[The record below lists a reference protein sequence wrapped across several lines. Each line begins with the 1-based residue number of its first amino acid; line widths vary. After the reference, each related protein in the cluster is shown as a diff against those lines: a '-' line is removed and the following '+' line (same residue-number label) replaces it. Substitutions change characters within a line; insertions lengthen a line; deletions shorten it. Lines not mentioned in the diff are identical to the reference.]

1 MSADLWMLLAF
12 AGLLIAGVPVAFS
25 LGLAGAVG
33 ILSGLSPAMLAT
45 LGTNTYNSIAKY
57 PLIAIPLF
65 ILTGLIFERSGVAL
79 RLVRFAQALIGPRH
93 GGLALVA
100 VLVCMIMGGMS
111 GSGPA
116 DAAAVA
122 MVMLP
127 SMTKAGYPRPF
138 SATLIAASASTAIL
152 IPPSVALIL
161 YSIVVPGVDL
171 RALFAAGL
179 FPGVLAGL
187 ALLVPALLV
196 SKRYGWE
203 GRGWEGRGWE
213 GGAPVAGAER
223 LGVGET
229 FKQALPALFAPV
241 LILGGL
247 RSGLFTP
254 TEAAVV
260 AVAYGVVIGL
270 FVTRELGWR
279 DLWALFGEAAV
290 ISGVVMLIIALA
302 GIFAWAGTM
311 LGTFRHLAEW
321 IISLSDS
328 GVVLLVLV
336 MLAVLAAGMLLD
348 AISIY
353 LIMMPILIPVM
364 QHFEWNPV
372 WFGILLAM
380 NIAIGQFTPPV
391 AVNLM
396 VTTEVAKIRLE
407 QTVGWALL
415 FVAAMAGALAL
426 VAVFP
431 EIALWLPR
439 VLGYNVG

>member
-1 MSADLWMLLAF
+1 MSPDLWMLLAF

-25 LGLAGAVG
+25 LGLSGAVG
-33 ILSGLSPAMLAT
+33 IVAGLSPDMLAT
-45 LGTNTYNSIAKY
+45 LGTNTYNSVAKY

-65 ILTGLIFERSGVAL
+65 ILTGLIFERAGVAA
-79 RLVRFAQALIGPRH
+79 RLVRFTQALIGPRH

-127 SMTKAGYPRPF
+127 SMTRAGYPKPF

-179 FPGVLAGL
+179 FPGMLAGA
-187 ALLVPALLV
+187 ALLVPAWWL
-196 SKRYGWE
+196 SRRFGWE
-203 GRGWEGRGWE
+203 
-213 GGAPVAGAER
+213 APGEVER
-223 LGVGET
+223 PPLGES
-229 FKQALPALFAPV
+229 FRQAIPALFAPV

-260 AVAYGVVIGL
+260 AVAYGVVVGL
-270 FVTRELGWR
+270 WLTRELGWR
-279 DLWALFGEAAV
+279 DLWELFGEAAV

-321 IISLSDS
+321 VIALSDS
-328 GVVLLVLV
+328 GTLLLVLI
-336 MLAVLAAGMLLD
+336 MLAVLVAGMLLD

-353 LIMMPILIPVM
+353 LILMPILIPVM
-364 QHFEWNPV
+364 QHFDWNPV

-396 VTTEVAKIRLE
+396 VTTEVARVRLE
-407 QTVGWALL
+407 QTLGWAMV
-415 FVAAMAGALAL
+415 FVVAMATALAL
-426 VAVFP
+426 VAMFP
-431 EIALWLPR
+431 GIALWLPG
-439 VLGYNVG
+439 VLGYNV

>member
-1 MSADLWMLLAF
+1 MSPDLWMLLAF
-12 AGLLIAGVPVAFS
+12 AGFLIAGVPVAFS
-25 LGLAGAVG
+25 LALAGATG
-33 ILSGLSPAMLAT
+33 ILAGLSPAMLAT

-127 SMTKAGYPRPF
+127 SMTKAGYPKPF

-187 ALLVPALLV
+187 ALLVPALIV
-196 SKRYGWE
+196 SRRYGWE
-203 GRGWEGRGWE
+203 GRGWEGGMSL
-213 GGAPVAGAER
+213 AGAER
-223 LGVGET
+223 LRVGET
-229 FKQALPALFAPV
+229 FKQALPALFAPI

-415 FVAAMAGALAL
+415 FVVAMAGALAL

-439 VLGYNVG
+439 TLGYNVG

>member
-1 MSADLWMLLAF
+1 MSPDLWMLLAF

-25 LGLAGAVG
+25 LGLAGAAG
-33 ILSGLSPAMLAT
+33 ILTGLSPAMLAT

-127 SMTKAGYPRPF
+127 SMTRAGYPKPF

-196 SKRYGWE
+196 SR
-203 GRGWEGRGWE
+203 RHGWE
-213 GGAPVAGAER
+213 GGAPVAGAEQLR
-223 LGVGET
+223 VGET
-229 FKQALPALFAPV
+229 FRQALPALFAPV

-260 AVAYGVVIGL
+260 AVAYGVLVGL
-270 FVTRELGWR
+270 FVTRELSLR
-279 DLWALFGEAAV
+279 DLWSLFGEAAV

-321 IISLSDS
+321 IISLSDN
-328 GVVLLVLV
+328 GVVLLVLI

-364 QHFEWNPV
+364 QHFGWNPV

-396 VTTEVAKIRLE
+396 VTTEVARIRLE

-415 FVAAMAGALAL
+415 FVVAMAAALAL

-439 VLGYNVG
+439 TLGYNVG

>member
-1 MSADLWMLLAF
+1 MSPDLWMLLAF

-25 LGLAGAVG
+25 LGLAGATG
-33 ILSGLSPAMLAT
+33 ILAGLSPTMLAT

-79 RLVRFAQALIGPRH
+79 RLVRFAQAMIGPRH

-127 SMTKAGYPRPF
+127 SMTRAGYPKPF

-196 SKRYGWE
+196 SRRHGWE
-203 GRGWEGRGWE
+203 GRGREDGAAE
-213 GGAPVAGAER
+213 AGGER
-223 LGVGET
+223 LLVGET
-229 FKQALPALFAPV
+229 FKQAIPALFAPV

-260 AVAYGVVIGL
+260 AVAYGVVVGL
-270 FVTRELGWR
+270 FVTRELGVK

-328 GVVLLVLV
+328 GVVLLVLI

-396 VTTEVAKIRLE
+396 VTTEVARIRLE

-415 FVAAMAGALAL
+415 FVVAMAAALGL

-439 VLGYNVG
+439 ALGYNVG

>member
-1 MSADLWMLLAF
+1 MSPDLWMILSF
-12 AGLLIAGVPVAFS
+12 IGLLIAGVPVALS

-33 ILSGLSPAMLAT
+33 IVTGLSPAMLAT
-45 LGTNTYNSIAKY
+45 LGTNTYNSVAKY

-65 ILTGLIFERSGVAL
+65 ILTGLIFERAGVAG

-127 SMTKAGYPRPF
+127 SMTRAGYPKPF

-179 FPGVLAGL
+179 FPGILAGL
-187 ALLVPALLV
+187 ALLVPAFWMA
-196 SKRYGWE
+196 RRHGWE
-203 GRGWEGRGWE
+203 
-213 GGAPVAGAER
+213 APDTAER
-223 LGVGET
+223 PPLGES

-241 LILGGL
+241 IILGGL

-260 AVAYGVVIGL
+260 AVTYGVVVGL
-270 FVTRELGWR
+270 AITRELDWR
-279 DLWALFGEAAV
+279 DLWRLFGEAAV

-311 LGTFRHLAEW
+311 LGTFRHMAEW
-321 IISLSDS
+321 LIALSDN
-328 GVVLLVLV
+328 GAVLLLLI
-336 MLAVLAAGMLLD
+336 MLAVLMAGMLLD

-353 LIMMPILIPVM
+353 LILMPILVPVM
-364 QHFEWNPV
+364 QHFGWNPV

-396 VTTEVAKIRLE
+396 VTTEVARIRLE
-407 QTVGWALL
+407 QTLGWALL
-415 FVAAMAGALAL
+415 FVVAMGGALLL
-426 VAVFP
+426 VALFP

-439 VLGYNVG
+439 VLGYNL

>member
-1 MSADLWMLLAF
+1 MSPDLWMILAF

-25 LGLAGAVG
+25 LGLSGAVG

-57 PLIAIPLF
+57 PLMAIPLF

-127 SMTKAGYPRPF
+127 SMTRAGYPKPF

-179 FPGVLAGL
+179 FPGILAGL
-187 ALLVPALLV
+187 ALLVPALIV
-196 SKRYGWE
+196 SRRFGWE
-203 GRGWEGRGWE
+203 GTSGE
-213 GGAPVAGAER
+213 GGEPVADAER
-223 LGVGET
+223 LRVSKT
-229 FKQALPALFAPV
+229 FRQALPALFAPV

-260 AVAYGVVIGL
+260 AVVAVAYGALVGLFLTREIGL
-270 FVTRELGWR
+270 K
-279 DLWALFGEAAV
+279 DLWGLFGEAAV
-290 ISGVVMLIIALA
+290 ISGVVMLVIALA

-311 LGTFRHLAEW
+311 LGTFRDLAEW
-321 IISLSDS
+321 VIGLTDN
-328 GVVLLVLV
+328 GVLLLVLV

-364 QHFEWNPV
+364 QHFQWNPV
-372 WFGILLAM
+372 WFEILMAM
-380 NIAIGQFTPPV
+380 NITIGQFTPPV
-391 AVNLM
+391 A
-396 VTTEVAKIRLE
+396 
-407 QTVGWALL
+407 
-415 FVAAMAGALAL
+415 
-426 VAVFP
+426 
-431 EIALWLPR
+431 
-439 VLGYNVG
+439 

>member
-1 MSADLWMLLAF
+1 MTPDIWMILAF
-12 AGLLIAGVPVAFS
+12 AGLLIAGVSVAFS
-25 LGLAGAVG
+25 LALSGAVG
-33 ILSGLSPAMLAT
+33 IVLGLSPDMLAT

-65 ILTGLIFERSGVAL
+65 ILTGLIFERAGVAL

-127 SMTKAGYPRPF
+127 SMTKAGYPKPF

-187 ALLVPALLV
+187 ALLVPAMLAA
-196 SKRYGWE
+196 KRHGWE
-203 GRGWEGRGWE
+203 GT
-213 GGAPVAGAER
+213 PVEGAER
-223 LGVGET
+223 LTVRGT
-229 FKQALPALFAPV
+229 FREALPALFAPV

-260 AVAYGVVIGL
+260 AVAYGAVVGL
-270 FVTRELGWR
+270 FLTRELTLR
-279 DLWALFGEAAV
+279 DVWELLGEAAI

-321 IISLSDS
+321 IIGLTDN
-328 GVVLLVLV
+328 GVLLLILI
-336 MLAVLAAGMLLD
+336 MLAVLVAGMLLD

-407 QTVGWALL
+407 HTLGWALL
-415 FVAAMAGALAL
+415 FVVAMGGALAL
-426 VAVFP
+426 VAIFP
-431 EIALWLPR
+431 SIALWLPT
-439 VLGYNVG
+439 VLGYNV

>member
-1 MSADLWMLLAF
+1 MSPDLWMILSFLALLT
-12 AGLLIAGVPVAFS
+12 IGVPVAFS

-33 ILSGLSPAMLAT
+33 ILTGLPPTMLAT

-65 ILTGLIFERSGVAL
+65 ILTGLVFERAGVAA
-79 RLVRFAQALIGPRH
+79 RLVHFAQALIGPRH

-122 MVMLP
+122 VVMLP
-127 SMTKAGYPRPF
+127 SMTRAGYPKPF

-179 FPGVLAGL
+179 FPGILAGL
-187 ALLVPALLV
+187 SLLLPAFWLAR
-196 SKRYGWE
+196 RYGWE
-203 GRGWEGRGWE
+203 SPD
-213 GGAPVAGAER
+213 AVER
-223 LGVGET
+223 PPLGES
-229 FKQALPALFAPV
+229 FRQALPALFAPV
-241 LILGGL
+241 IILGGL

-260 AVAYGVVIGL
+260 AVAYGVIVGL
-270 FVTRELGWR
+270 FLTRELKPS
-279 DLWALFGEAAV
+279 DLWQLFGEAAA
-290 ISGVVMLIIALA
+290 ITGVVMLIIALA
-302 GIFAWAGTM
+302 GIFAWSGTM

-321 IISLSDS
+321 LIGLSDS
-328 GVVLLVLV
+328 GTVMLLLIMLGVLV
-336 MLAVLAAGMLLD
+336 AGMLLD

-353 LIMMPILIPVM
+353 LILMPILIPVM

-407 QTVGWALL
+407 QTVGWALV
-415 FVAAMAGALAL
+415 FVVAMAGALTL
-426 VAVFP
+426 VAAFP

-439 VLGYNVG
+439 VLGYAV

>member
-1 MSADLWMLLAF
+1 MSPDLWMLLAF

-33 ILSGLSPAMLAT
+33 ILAGLPPAMLAT

-127 SMTKAGYPRPF
+127 SMTKAGYPKPF

-179 FPGVLAGL
+179 FPGILAGL

-203 GRGWEGRGWE
+203 GGT
-213 GGAPVAGAER
+213 PVEGAER
-223 LGVGET
+223 LKVGET

-260 AVAYGVVIGL
+260 AVAYGVAIGL
-270 FVTRELGWR
+270 FVTREIGVR
-279 DLWALFGEAAV
+279 DLWKLFGEAAV

-311 LGTFRHLAEW
+311 LGTFRDMAQW
-321 IISLSDS
+321 IIALTDN
-328 GVVLLVLV
+328 GVLLLILI
-336 MLAVLAAGMLLD
+336 MLAVLLAGMLLD

-353 LIMMPILIPVM
+353 LILMPILIPVM

-415 FVAAMAGALAL
+415 FVAAMACALAL

-439 VLGYNVG
+439 TLGYNVG

>member
-1 MSADLWMLLAF
+1 MSPDLWMLASF
-12 AGLLIAGVPVAFS
+12 LLLLLTGVPVAFS
-25 LGLAGAVG
+25 LALSGAIG
-33 ILSGLSPAMLAT
+33 IIAGLSPDMLAT
-45 LGTNTYNSIAKY
+45 LGTNTYNGVAKY

-65 ILTGLIFERSGVAL
+65 ILTGLVFEKSGVAL

-93 GGLALVA
+93 GGLAMVA
-100 VLVCMIMGGMS
+100 ILVCLIMGGMS

-127 SMTKAGYPRPF
+127 SMTRAGYPRPF

-152 IPPSVALIL
+152 IPPSIALIL

-179 FPGVLAGL
+179 FPGIIAGL
-187 ALLVPALLV
+187 VLLLPAWLLA
-196 SKRYGWE
+196 RRHGWE
-203 GRGWEGRGWE
+203 S
-213 GGAPVAGAER
+213 PQGAER
-223 LGVGET
+223 PPLGES
-229 FKQALPALFAPV
+229 FRQALPALFAPV

-254 TEAAVV
+254 TEAAVAGV
-260 AVAYGVVIGL
+260 TYGVLIGL
-270 FVTRELGWR
+270 FVTRELDWR
-279 DLWALFGEAAV
+279 NLWRLCGEAAV

-302 GIFAWAGTM
+302 GIFAWAGTL

-321 IISLSDS
+321 LISLSDN
-328 GVVLLVLV
+328 GAVLLVLV
-336 MLAVLAAGMLLD
+336 MLAVLLAGMLLD

-353 LIMMPILIPVM
+353 LILMPILIPVM
-364 QHFEWNPV
+364 QHFGWNPV

-391 AVNLM
+391 AINLM
-396 VTTEVAKIRLE
+396 VTAEVAKIRLE

-415 FVAAMAGALAL
+415 FVLVMGSALLL
-426 VAVFP
+426 VAIFP

-439 VLGYNVG
+439 VLGYAV

>member
-1 MSADLWMLLAF
+1 MTPDLWMLLAF

-25 LGLAGAVG
+25 LGLSGAVG
-33 ILSGLSPAMLAT
+33 ILAGLSPAMLAT
-45 LGTNTYNSIAKY
+45 LGTNTYNGVAKY

-65 ILTGLIFERSGVAL
+65 ILTGLIFERAGVAA

-93 GGLALVA
+93 GGLAVVA

-179 FPGVLAGL
+179 FPGLLAGA
-187 ALLVPALLV
+187 ALLVPALLL
-196 SKRYGWE
+196 SRRHRWE
-203 GRGWEGRGWE
+203 
-213 GGAPVAGAER
+213 APAAVER
-223 LGVGET
+223 PALGES
-229 FKQALPALFAPV
+229 FRQALPALFAPV
-241 LILGGL
+241 IILGGL

-260 AVAYGVVIGL
+260 AVAYGALVGL
-270 FVTRELGWR
+270 LLTREMGWR
-279 DLWALFGEAAV
+279 DLWALLGEAAV
-290 ISGVVMLIIALA
+290 ISGVVLLIIALA

-321 IISLSDS
+321 IIGLTDS
-328 GVVLLVLV
+328 GTLLLLLI
-336 MLAVLAAGMLLD
+336 MLAVLLAGMVLD

-364 QHFEWNPV
+364 QHFAWNPV
-372 WFGILLAM
+372 WFGILMAM

-415 FVAAMAGALAL
+415 FVAAMAAALAL
-426 VAVFP
+426 VALFP
-431 EIALWLPR
+431 AIALWLPA
-439 VLGYNVG
+439 VLGYNV

>member
-1 MSADLWMLLAF
+1 MSPDLWMILSFL
-12 AGLLIAGVPVAFS
+12 GLLVAGVPVAFS
-25 LGLAGAVG
+25 LALAGAAG
-33 ILSGLSPAMLAT
+33 IVTGLPPNMLAT
-45 LGTNTYNSIAKY
+45 LGTNTYNSVAKY

-65 ILTGLIFERSGVAL
+65 ILTGLIFERAGVAA
-79 RLVRFAQALIGPRH
+79 RLVRFAQALTGPRH

-127 SMTKAGYPRPF
+127 SMTKAGYPKPF

-179 FPGVLAGL
+179 FPGILAGL
-187 ALLVPALLV
+187 ALLVPAFWL
-196 SKRYGWE
+196 SRRHRWE
-203 GRGWEGRGWE
+203 
-213 GGAPVAGAER
+213 APESVER
-223 LGVGET
+223 PPLGES

-254 TEAAVV
+254 TEAAVA
-260 AVAYGVVIGL
+260 AVAYGVVVGL
-270 FVTRELGWR
+270 FITRELSLR
-279 DLWALFGEAAV
+279 DLWKLFGEASV

-311 LGTFRHLAEW
+311 LGTFRELAEW
-321 IISLSDS
+321 IIGLSDN
-328 GVVLLVLV
+328 GALLLVLI

-364 QHFEWNPV
+364 QHFGWNPV

-396 VTTEVAKIRLE
+396 VTTEVARIRLE
-407 QTVGWALL
+407 QTIGWALV
-415 FVAAMAGALAL
+415 FVIAMGGALAL
-426 VAVFP
+426 VAIFP
-431 EIALWLPR
+431 EIALWLPG
-439 VLGYNVG
+439 VLGYNV

>member
-1 MSADLWMLLAF
+1 MSPDLWMLLAF

-33 ILSGLSPAMLAT
+33 ILAGLPPAMLAT

-127 SMTKAGYPRPF
+127 SMTKAGYPKPF

-179 FPGVLAGL
+179 FPGILAGL

-203 GRGWEGRGWE
+203 GRGWEG
-213 GGAPVAGAER
+213 GAER
-223 LGVGET
+223 LKVGET

-270 FVTRELGWR
+270 FVTREIGLR
-279 DLWALFGEAAV
+279 DLWSLFGEAAV

-311 LGTFRHLAEW
+311 LGTFRDMAQW
-321 IISLSDS
+321 IIALTDN
-328 GVVLLVLV
+328 GVLLLILI

-353 LIMMPILIPVM
+353 LILMPILIPVM

-415 FVAAMAGALAL
+415 FVVAMAGALAL
-426 VAVFP
+426 VAIFP

-439 VLGYNVG
+439 T

>member
-1 MSADLWMLLAF
+1 MSADAWMILAF

-25 LGLAGAVG
+25 LALSGAVG
-33 ILSGLSPAMLAT
+33 IMVGLSPDMLAT
-45 LGTNTYNSIAKY
+45 MGTNTYNSIAKY

-65 ILTGLIFERSGVAL
+65 ILTGLIFERAGVAI

-100 VLVCMIMGGMS
+100 VLVCMMMGGMS

-127 SMTKAGYPRPF
+127 SMTKAGYPKPF

-179 FPGVLAGL
+179 FPGILAGL
-187 ALLVPALLV
+187 ALLVPAMLV
-196 SKRYGWE
+196 SRQ
-203 GRGWEGRGWE
+203 RGWEGSPSSTGGE
-213 GGAPVAGAER
+213 GVER
-223 LGVGET
+223 LSIRTT
-229 FKQALPALFAPV
+229 FRQALPALFAPV
-241 LILGGL
+241 LILGGV

-260 AVAYGVVIGL
+260 AVAYGAAVGL
-270 FVTRELGWR
+270 LLTREMTLK
-279 DLWALFGEAAV
+279 DLWELLGEAAI

-321 IISLSDS
+321 IIGLTDN
-328 GVVLLVLV
+328 GVLLLVLV
-336 MLAVLAAGMLLD
+336 MLAVLIAGMLLD

-415 FVAAMAGALAL
+415 FVLAMAAALAL
-426 VAVFP
+426 VALFP
-431 EIALWLPR
+431 GIALWLPTI
-439 VLGYNVG
+439 LGYNV

>member
-1 MSADLWMLLAF
+1 MSPDLWMILAF

-25 LGLAGAVG
+25 LALAGAVG
-33 ILSGLSPAMLAT
+33 IVTGLSPAMLAT

-65 ILTGLIFERSGVAL
+65 IMTGLIFERAGVAL

-127 SMTKAGYPRPF
+127 SMTKAGYPKPF

-196 SKRYGWE
+196 AKRYGWE
-203 GRGWEGRGWE
+203 GGRAMPE
-213 GGAPVAGAER
+213 ADRPR
-223 LGVGET
+223 IGES

-260 AVAYGVVIGL
+260 AVAYGALVGLFLTREIGL
-270 FVTRELGWR
+270 R
-279 DLWALFGEAAV
+279 DLWGLFGEAAV

-321 IISLSDS
+321 IIGLSDN
-328 GVVLLVLV
+328 GVLLLILI
-336 MLAVLAAGMLLD
+336 MLAVLLAGMLLD

-353 LIMMPILIPVM
+353 LIMMPILTPVM
-364 QHFEWNPV
+364 QHLDWNPV

-396 VTTEVAKIRLE
+396 VTTEIAKIRLE
-407 QTVGWALL
+407 ETLGWALL
-415 FVAAMAGALAL
+415 FVLAMASALAL
-426 VAVFP
+426 VAIFP
-431 EIALWLPR
+431 QIALWLPR
-439 VLGYNVG
+439 VLGYNV

>member
-1 MSADLWMLLAF
+1 MSPDLWMLLAF
-12 AGLLIAGVPVAFS
+12 AGFLIAGVPVAFS
-25 LGLAGAVG
+25 LALAGATG
-33 ILSGLSPAMLAT
+33 ILAGLSPAMLAT

-127 SMTKAGYPRPF
+127 SMTKAGYPKPF

-187 ALLVPALLV
+187 ALLVPALIV
-196 SKRYGWE
+196 SRRYGWE
-203 GRGWEGRGWE
+203 GRGWEGGM
-213 GGAPVAGAER
+213 PLAGAER
-223 LGVGET
+223 LRVGET
-229 FKQALPALFAPV
+229 FKQALPALFAPI

-279 DLWALFGEAAV
+279 DLWSLFGEAAV

-415 FVAAMAGALAL
+415 FVVAMAGALAL

>member
-1 MSADLWMLLAF
+1 MSPDIWMILAF

-25 LGLAGAVG
+25 LGLAGAIG
-33 ILSGLSPAMLAT
+33 IVLGLSPDMLAT
-45 LGTNTYNSIAKY
+45 MGTNTYNSIAKY

-65 ILTGLIFERSGVAL
+65 ILTGLIFERAGVAL

-100 VLVCMIMGGMS
+100 VLVCMMMGGMS

-127 SMTKAGYPRPF
+127 SMTKAGYPKPF

-179 FPGVLAGL
+179 FPGILAGM
-187 ALLVPALLV
+187 ALLIPALLI
-196 SKRYGWE
+196 SRQ
-203 GRGWEGRGWE
+203 RGWEGS
-213 GGAPVAGAER
+213 VANADAVER
-223 LGVGET
+223 LSIRKT
-229 FKQALPALFAPV
+229 FRQALPALFAPV
-241 LILGGL
+241 IILGGL

-260 AVAYGVVIGL
+260 AVAYGAAVGL
-270 FVTRELGWR
+270 FLTREMTLK
-279 DLWALFGEAAV
+279 DLWELLGEAAI

-321 IISLSDS
+321 IIGLTDN
-328 GVVLLVLV
+328 GVLLLVLV
-336 MLAVLAAGMLLD
+336 MLAVLVAGMLLD

-380 NIAIGQFTPPV
+380 NISIGQFTPPV

-396 VTTEVAKIRLE
+396 VTTEVAKVRLE
-407 QTVGWALL
+407 HTVGWALL
-415 FVAAMAGALAL
+415 FVLAMGSALAL
-426 VAVFP
+426 VALFP
-431 EIALWLPR
+431 SIALWLPT
-439 VLGYNVG
+439 VLGYNV

>member
-1 MSADLWMLLAF
+1 MSPDLWMLLAF

-33 ILSGLSPAMLAT
+33 ILAGLPPAMLAT

-127 SMTKAGYPRPF
+127 SMTKAGYPKPF

-179 FPGVLAGL
+179 FPGILAGL

-203 GRGWEGRGWE
+203 GGT
-213 GGAPVAGAER
+213 PVEGAER
-223 LGVGET
+223 LKVGET

-260 AVAYGVVIGL
+260 AVAYGVAIGL
-270 FVTRELGWR
+270 FVTREIGVR
-279 DLWALFGEAAV
+279 DLWRLFGEAAV

-311 LGTFRHLAEW
+311 LGTFRDMAQW
-321 IISLSDS
+321 IIALTDN
-328 GVVLLVLV
+328 GVLLLILI

-353 LIMMPILIPVM
+353 LILMPILIPVM

-415 FVAAMAGALAL
+415 FVVAMASALAL

-439 VLGYNVG
+439 TLGYNVG